1 MKDAFSKKAKT
12 LFNDIRTTTAELMDD
27 MDRQLKIAV
36 NHAVK
41 SFISATITVLG
52 LIFALVGIS
61 KYLESQFNILSDG
74 LGFVV
79 VGLAIIIIGFITMK
93 VKVSIDN

>member
-1 MKDAFSKKAKT
+1 MKDIFSKKAKT
-12 LFNDIRTTTAELMDD
+12 LLDDIRTTTVELMDD
-27 MDRQLKIAV
+27 MDKQLKIAV
-36 NHAVK
+36 SHAVK

-61 KYLESQFNILSDG
+61 RYLESQFSALSDG

-79 VGLAIIIIGFITMK
+79 VGLSIAIIGLIIMK
-93 VKVSIDN
+93 VKVSIED